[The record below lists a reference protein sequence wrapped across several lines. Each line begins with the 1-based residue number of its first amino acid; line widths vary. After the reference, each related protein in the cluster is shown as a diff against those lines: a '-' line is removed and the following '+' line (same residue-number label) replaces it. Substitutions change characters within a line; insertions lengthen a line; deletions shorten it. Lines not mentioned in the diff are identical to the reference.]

1 MRNLVL
7 SIVIVLSG
15 FFFASFDCNRTKK
28 ISTKSVSIGL
38 SHNYTPSKKG
48 QIKIDSIAIS
58 RFFKKYPDLK
68 SYQSE
73 VNSLYKKRKFHSI
86 WFDEKG
92 LIEFARMLNSKMNFL
107 DEEGVK
113 SNFKYKNK
121 IDLLFN
127 DNPSDDLSQS
137 ETEIM
142 LSTMYLFYAKKVYN
156 GIETQKTIEIEWLL
170 PRKKISYESVLDSL
184 LIDPKLLIKNEKQVF
199 RQYYKLKEVLK
210 KYRLIE
216 QNKVWKPIE
225 KDSLFREFKPFDSSK
240 TIGQIRDRLF
250 ITGDLAQNSKSN
262 LYDNE
267 LMAGILNYKKRNG
280 YNPDYTITSSHI
292 ERMNLPIEHYIK
304 TIMVNMERCRWI
316 DPELTKSNEY
326 IVINIPS
333 FKLLYKKDKKTAL
346 EAKVFV
352 GENRNETVIFSA
364 NMNQIIFS
372 PYWNIPQSIIEN
384 ELKFAIA
391 KDKNYLESHN
401 MEWNKGGIRQKPGP
415 TNPLGLVKFVFP
427 NSNDIYLHDTPS
439 KSLFDLEYRA
449 YSHGCIN
456 VNKAKELALLILKDN
471 PQWPPERINEA
482 MKGTKETV
490 CVLKNKIPVHICY
503 FTAWVNDSGVIH
515 FYNDVYERDD
525 RLAELLFSN
534 SK

>member
-1 MRNLVL
+1 
-7 SIVIVLSG
+7 
-15 FFFASFDCNRTKK
+15 
-28 ISTKSVSIGL
+28 
-38 SHNYTPSKKG
+38 
-48 QIKIDSIAIS
+48 
-58 RFFKKYPDLK
+58 
-68 SYQSE
+68 
-73 VNSLYKKRKFHSI
+73 
-86 WFDEKG
+86 
-92 LIEFARMLNSKMNFL
+92 
-107 DEEGVK
+107 
-113 SNFKYKNK
+113 
-121 IDLLFN
+121 
-127 DNPSDDLSQS
+127 
-137 ETEIM
+137 
-142 LSTMYLFYAKKVYN
+142 
-156 GIETQKTIEIEWLL
+156 
-170 PRKKISYESVLDSL
+170 
-184 LIDPKLLIKNEKQVF
+184 
-199 RQYYKLKEVLK
+199 
-210 KYRLIE
+210 
-216 QNKVWKPIE
+216 
-225 KDSLFREFKPFDSSK
+225 
-240 TIGQIRDRLF
+240 
-250 ITGDLAQNSKSN
+250 
-262 LYDNE
+262 
-267 LMAGILNYKKRNG
+267 
-280 YNPDYTITSSHI
+280 
-292 ERMNLPIEHYIK
+292 MNLPIEHYIK

-326 IVINIPS
+326 IIINIPS

-364 NMNQIIFS
+364 NMSQIVFS
-372 PYWNIPQSIIEN
+372 PYWNIPQSIVEN
-384 ELKFAIA
+384 ELKFAMA

-415 TNPLGLVKFVFP
+415 TNPLGLVKFIFP

-471 PQWPPERINEA
+471 PQWPLERINEA

-490 CVLKNKIPVHICY
+490 CILKNKIPVHICY